1 MINWQAMLHHVSL
14 LNFSDSLSKDAIEQ
28 LAENIRE
35 LQHQIPEIAA
45 YTVGTSAQVDED
57 AADIAIYAQFASVDD
72 YRAYKDHPVHQR
84 LIIEQIRPHLESRTA
99 TQFWTKH
106 DENTSQT

>member
-14 LNFSDSLSKDAIEQ
+14 LNFSDSLSSDAIEA
-28 LAENIRE
+28 LAANIRD

-45 YTVGTSAQVDED
+45 YTVGTSAQVDAD
-57 AADIAIYAQFASVDD
+57 AADIAIYAQFASIDD
-72 YRAYKDHPVHQR
+72 YRAYKDHPEHQS

-99 TQFWTKH
+99 TQFWA
-106 DENTSQT
+106 DNSSN